1 MLLTYASWAG
11 LINLLKMRF
20 IFYFLLYFISVPA
33 IAQDP
38 KDDIKQVITQLF
50 KGMQESDS
58 ASVVSVFMDGAIMQT
73 IVNTKE
79 NKTIVKNEL
88 VNNFA
93 SSVGRQKKGSLNEI
107 IEFDDIK
114 IDPPLAFVWTP
125 YRFYFNGSYS
135 HSGVNA
141 FCLVKSL
148 GGWRIQY
155 IIDTRKR

>member
-1 MLLTYASWAG
+1 
-11 LINLLKMRF
+11 MRF
-20 IFYFLLYFISVPA
+20 IFYFLLFFISVPA

-38 KDDIKQVITQLF
+38 KDEIKQVITQLF
-50 KGMQESDS
+50 NGMQESDS
-58 ASVVSVFMDGAIMQT
+58 ASVASVFMDGAIMQT

-107 IEFDDIK
+107 IEFNDIK

-125 YRFYFNGSYS
+125 YRFYYNGTFS

-141 FCLVKSL
+141 FCLVKSS
-148 GGWRIQY
+148 GGWKIQY

>member
-1 MLLTYASWAG
+1 
-11 LINLLKMRF
+11 MRY
-20 IFYFLLYFISVPA
+20 IFNFLLFFISVPA

-58 ASVVSVFMDGAIMQT
+58 ASVAAVFMDGAIMQT

-125 YRFYFNGSYS
+125 YRFYYNGSFS

-148 GGWRIQY
+148 DGWRIQY

>member
-1 MLLTYASWAG
+1 
-11 LINLLKMRF
+11 
-20 IFYFLLYFISVPA
+20 
-33 IAQDP
+33 
-38 KDDIKQVITQLF
+38 
-50 KGMQESDS
+50 
-58 ASVVSVFMDGAIMQT
+58 MQT

-125 YRFYFNGSYS
+125 YRFYYNGSFS

-148 GGWRIQY
+148 DGWRIQY

>member
-1 MLLTYASWAG
+1 
-11 LINLLKMRF
+11 MRF
-20 IFYFLLYFISVPA
+20 IFYFLLFFISVPA

-58 ASVVSVFMDGAIMQT
+58 ASVASVFMDGAIMQT

-93 SSVGRQKKGSLNEI
+93 SSVGRQKKESLNEI
-107 IEFDDIK
+107 IEFNDIK

-125 YRFYFNGSYS
+125 YRFYYNGSFS

-148 GGWRIQY
+148 DGWRIQY

>member
-1 MLLTYASWAG
+1 
-11 LINLLKMRF
+11 MRF
-20 IFYFLLYFISVPA
+20 IFYFLLFFISLPA

-58 ASVVSVFMDGAIMQT
+58 ASVASVFMDGAIMQT

-125 YRFYFNGSYS
+125 YRFYYNGSFS

-148 GGWRIQY
+148 DGWRIQY

>member
-1 MLLTYASWAG
+1 
-11 LINLLKMRF
+11 MRF
-20 IFYFLLYFISVPA
+20 IFYFLLFFISVPA

-58 ASVVSVFMDGAIMQT
+58 ASVASVFMDGAIMQT

-79 NKTIVKNEL
+79 SKTIVKNES

-125 YRFYFNGSYS
+125 YRFYYNGSFT

-148 GGWRIQY
+148 DGWRIQY

>member
-1 MLLTYASWAG
+1 
-11 LINLLKMRF
+11 MRF
-20 IFYFLLYFISVPA
+20 IFYFLLFFISVPA

-58 ASVVSVFMDGAIMQT
+58 ASVASVFMDGAIMQT

-93 SSVGRQKKGSLNEI
+93 SSVGRQKRG
-107 IEFDDIK
+107 
-114 IDPPLAFVWTP
+114 
-125 YRFYFNGSYS
+125 
-135 HSGVNA
+135 H
-141 FCLVKSL
+141 
-148 GGWRIQY
+148 
-155 IIDTRKR
+155 

>member
-1 MLLTYASWAG
+1 M
-11 LINLLKMRF
+11 KF
-20 IFYFLLYFISVPA
+20 IFYFLLFFISVPA

-58 ASVVSVFMDGAIMQT
+58 ASVAAVFMNGAIMQT

-93 SSVGRQKKGSLNEI
+93 SSVGSQKKGSLNEI

-125 YRFYFNGSYS
+125 YRFYYNGSFS

-148 GGWRIQY
+148 DGWRIQY

>member
-1 MLLTYASWAG
+1 
-11 LINLLKMRF
+11 MRF
-20 IFYFLLYFISVPA
+20 IFYFLLFFISVPA

-58 ASVVSVFMDGAIMQT
+58 ASVAAVFMDGAIMQT

-79 NKTIVKNEL
+79 NKAIVKNEL

-125 YRFYFNGSYS
+125 YRFYYNGSFS

-148 GGWRIQY
+148 DGWRIQY

>member
-1 MLLTYASWAG
+1 
-11 LINLLKMRF
+11 MRF
-20 IFYFLLYFISVPA
+20 IFYFLLFFISVPA

-38 KDDIKQVITQLF
+38 NDDIKQVITQLF

-58 ASVVSVFMDGAIMQT
+58 ASVASVFMDGAIMQT

-125 YRFYFNGSYS
+125 YRFYYNGSFT

-148 GGWRIQY
+148 DGWRIQY

>member
-1 MLLTYASWAG
+1 
-11 LINLLKMRF
+11 MRF
-20 IFYFLLYFISVPA
+20 IFYFLLFFISVPA

-38 KDDIKQVITQLF
+38 NDDIKQVITQLF

-58 ASVVSVFMDGAIMQT
+58 ASVASVFMDGAIMQT

-93 SSVGRQKKGSLNEI
+93 SSVGRQKKESLNEI
-107 IEFDDIK
+107 IEFNDIK

-125 YRFYFNGSYS
+125 YRFYYNGTFS

-141 FCLVKSL
+141 FCLVKSSR
-148 GGWRIQY
+148 GWKIQY

>member
-1 MLLTYASWAG
+1 
-11 LINLLKMRF
+11 MRF

-58 ASVVSVFMDGAIMQT
+58 ASVASVFMDGAIMQT

-79 NKTIVKNEL
+79 DKTIVKNEL

-125 YRFYFNGSYS
+125 YRFYYNGSFS
-135 HSGVNA
+135 HGGVNA

-148 GGWRIQY
+148 NGWRIQY
-155 IIDTRKR
+155 IIDTRKK

>member
-1 MLLTYASWAG
+1 
-11 LINLLKMRF
+11 MRF
-20 IFYFLLYFISVPA
+20 IFYFLLFFISVPA

-58 ASVVSVFMDGAIMQT
+58 ASVAAVFMDGAIMQT

-125 YRFYFNGSYS
+125 YRFYYNGSFS

-148 GGWRIQY
+148 DGWRIQY

>member
-1 MLLTYASWAG
+1 
-11 LINLLKMRF
+11 MRF
-20 IFYFLLYFISVPA
+20 IFYFLLFFISVPA

-58 ASVVSVFMDGAIMQT
+58 ASVASVFMDGAIMQT

-125 YRFYFNGSYS
+125 YRFYYNGSFS

-148 GGWRIQY
+148 DGWRIQY

>member
-1 MLLTYASWAG
+1 
-11 LINLLKMRF
+11 MRF

-79 NKTIVKNEL
+79 SKTIVKNEL

-125 YRFYFNGSYS
+125 YRFYYNGSFT

-148 GGWRIQY
+148 DGWRIQY
-155 IIDTRKR
+155 IIDTRKK

>member
-1 MLLTYASWAG
+1 
-11 LINLLKMRF
+11 MRF

-79 NKTIVKNEL
+79 NKAIVKNEL

-125 YRFYFNGSYS
+125 YRFYYNGSFS

-148 GGWRIQY
+148 DGWRIQY

>member
-1 MLLTYASWAG
+1 
-11 LINLLKMRF
+11 MRF
-20 IFYFLLYFISVPA
+20 IFYFLLFFISVPA

-58 ASVVSVFMDGAIMQT
+58 ASVAAVFMNGAIMQT

-93 SSVGRQKKGSLNEI
+93 SSVGSQKKGSLNEI

-125 YRFYFNGSYS
+125 YRFYYNGSFS

-148 GGWRIQY
+148 DGWRIQY

>member
-1 MLLTYASWAG
+1 
-11 LINLLKMRF
+11 MRF

-73 IVNTKE
+73 IGNTKE

-125 YRFYFNGSYS
+125 YRFYYNGSFS

-148 GGWRIQY
+148 DGWRIQY

>member
-1 MLLTYASWAG
+1 
-11 LINLLKMRF
+11 MRF
-20 IFYFLLYFISVPA
+20 IFYFLLFFISVPV

-58 ASVVSVFMDGAIMQT
+58 ASVAAVFMDGAIMQT

-125 YRFYFNGSYS
+125 YRFYYNGSFS

-148 GGWRIQY
+148 DGWRIQY

>member
-1 MLLTYASWAG
+1 
-11 LINLLKMRF
+11 MRF
-20 IFYFLLYFISVPA
+20 IFYFLLFFISVPA

-58 ASVVSVFMDGAIMQT
+58 ASVASVFMDGAIMQT

-125 YRFYFNGSYS
+125 YRFYYNGSFS

-148 GGWRIQY
+148 DGWKIQY

>member
-1 MLLTYASWAG
+1 
-11 LINLLKMRF
+11 MRY
-20 IFYFLLYFISVPA
+20 IFYLLLLFTSVPV
-33 IAQDP
+33 IAQDTTA
-38 KDDIKQVITQLF
+38 DIKQVVNQLF
-50 KGMQESDS
+50 RGMQESDS
-58 ASVVSVFMDGAIMQT
+58 ASVASVFMDGAIMQT

-114 IDPPLAFVWTP
+114 IDSPLAFVWTP
-125 YRFYFNGSYS
+125 YRFYYNGTFS

-141 FCLVKSL
+141 FCLVKSAA
-148 GGWRIQY
+148 GWRIQY
-155 IIDTRKR
+155 IIDTRKK

>member
-1 MLLTYASWAG
+1 
-11 LINLLKMRF
+11 MRF
-20 IFYFLLYFISVPA
+20 IFYFLLFFISVPA

-58 ASVVSVFMDGAIMQT
+58 ASVASVFMDGAIMQT

-79 NKTIVKNEL
+79 NKAIVKNEL

-125 YRFYFNGSYS
+125 YRFYYNGSFS

-148 GGWRIQY
+148 DGWRIQY

>member
-1 MLLTYASWAG
+1 M
-11 LINLLKMRF
+11 F
-20 IFYFLLYFISVPA
+20 FISVPA

-58 ASVVSVFMDGAIMQT
+58 ASVASVFMDGAIMQT

-125 YRFYFNGSYS
+125 YRFYYNGSFS

-148 GGWRIQY
+148 DGWRIQY

>member
-1 MLLTYASWAG
+1 
-11 LINLLKMRF
+11 MRY
-20 IFYFLLYFISVPA
+20 IFYLLLLFTSAPV
-33 IAQDP
+33 IAQDTTA
-38 KDDIKQVITQLF
+38 DIKQVVNQLF
-50 KGMQESDS
+50 RGMQESDS
-58 ASVVSVFMDGAIMQT
+58 ASVASVFMDGAIMQT

-125 YRFYFNGSYS
+125 YRFYYNGTFS

-141 FCLVKSL
+141 FCLVKSSA
-148 GGWRIQY
+148 GWRIQY
-155 IIDTRKR
+155 IIDTRKK

>member
-1 MLLTYASWAG
+1 
-11 LINLLKMRF
+11 MRF
-20 IFYFLLYFISVPA
+20 IFYFLLFFISVPA

-58 ASVVSVFMDGAIMQT
+58 ASVAAVFMDGAIMQT

-125 YRFYFNGSYS
+125 YRFYYYGSFS

-148 GGWRIQY
+148 DGWRIQY

>member
-1 MLLTYASWAG
+1 
-11 LINLLKMRF
+11 MRY
-20 IFYFLLYFISVPA
+20 IFNFLLFFISVPA

-58 ASVVSVFMDGAIMQT
+58 ASVASVFMDGAIMQT

-125 YRFYFNGSYS
+125 YRFYYNGSFS

-148 GGWRIQY
+148 DGWRIQY

>member
-1 MLLTYASWAG
+1 
-11 LINLLKMRF
+11 MRY
-20 IFYFLLYFISVPA
+20 IFYFLLFFISVPA

-58 ASVVSVFMDGAIMQT
+58 ASVASVFMDGAIMQT

-79 NKTIVKNEL
+79 NQTIIKNEL

-125 YRFYFNGSYS
+125 YRFYYNGSFT

>member
-1 MLLTYASWAG
+1 
-11 LINLLKMRF
+11 MRF

-125 YRFYFNGSYS
+125 YRFYFNGSFS

-148 GGWRIQY
+148 DGWRIQY
-155 IIDTRKR
+155 IIDTRKK

>member
-1 MLLTYASWAG
+1 
-11 LINLLKMRF
+11 MRF
-20 IFYFLLYFISVPA
+20 IFYFLLFFISVPA

-38 KDDIKQVITQLF
+38 NDDIKQVITQLF

-58 ASVVSVFMDGAIMQT
+58 ASVASVFMDGAIMQT

-107 IEFDDIK
+107 IEFNDIK

-125 YRFYFNGSYS
+125 YRFYYNGTFS

-141 FCLVKSL
+141 FCLVKSS
-148 GGWRIQY
+148 GGWKIQY

>member
-1 MLLTYASWAG
+1 
-11 LINLLKMRF
+11 MRF
-20 IFYFLLYFISVPA
+20 IFYFLLFFISVPA

-125 YRFYFNGSYS
+125 YRFYYNGSFS

-148 GGWRIQY
+148 DGWRIQY

>member
-1 MLLTYASWAG
+1 
-11 LINLLKMRF
+11 MRF
-20 IFYFLLYFISVPA
+20 VFYFLSFFISVPA

-58 ASVVSVFMDGAIMQT
+58 ASVASVFMDGAIMQT
-73 IVNTKE
+73 IVSTKE
-79 NKTIVKNEL
+79 NKTIIKNEL

-125 YRFYFNGSYS
+125 YRFYFNGSFS

-148 GGWRIQY
+148 DGWRIQY

>member
-1 MLLTYASWAG
+1 
-11 LINLLKMRF
+11 MRY
-20 IFYFLLYFISVPA
+20 IFNFLLFFISVPA

-58 ASVVSVFMDGAIMQT
+58 ASVASVFMDGAIMQT

-107 IEFDDIK
+107 IEFNDIK
-114 IDPPLAFVWTP
+114 VDPPLAFVWTP
-125 YRFYFNGSYS
+125 YRFYYNGSFS

-148 GGWRIQY
+148 DGWRIQY

>member
-1 MLLTYASWAG
+1 
-11 LINLLKMRF
+11 MRF

-125 YRFYFNGSYS
+125 YRFYYNGSFS

>member
-1 MLLTYASWAG
+1 
-11 LINLLKMRF
+11 MRF

-125 YRFYFNGSYS
+125 YRFYYNGSFS

-148 GGWRIQY
+148 DGWRIQY

>member
-1 MLLTYASWAG
+1 
-11 LINLLKMRF
+11 MRF

-79 NKTIVKNEL
+79 NKAIVKNEL

-125 YRFYFNGSYS
+125 YRFYFNGSFS

>member
-1 MLLTYASWAG
+1 
-11 LINLLKMRF
+11 MRF

-58 ASVVSVFMDGAIMQT
+58 ASVAAVFMDGAIMQT

-125 YRFYFNGSYS
+125 YRFYFNGSFS

-155 IIDTRKR
+155 IIDTRKK